1 MLKNIEIGVFVGSTG
16 APEGQK
22 SIWEAQSN
30 LIGTKVNDLPK
41 IKINGRGLLQY
52 ITLLIAKSKE
62 LLRPNDFISYFMTE
76 IRLSVL

>member
-1 MLKNIEIGVFVGSTG
+1 MLKNIEIGVFVGSIG

-41 IKINGRGLLQY
+41 IKINGGGPCN
-52 ITLLIAKSKE
+52 TL
-62 LLRPNDFISYFMTE
+62 NW
-76 IRLSVL
+76 